1 MVYPGASTVVSQPL
15 ESSPMASKTP
25 QPSHDPPFRA
35 PVIVKHD
42 ESGEGGIEGRVGRG
56 DAKTTASR

>member
-1 MVYPGASTVVSQPL
+1 MVSQPL